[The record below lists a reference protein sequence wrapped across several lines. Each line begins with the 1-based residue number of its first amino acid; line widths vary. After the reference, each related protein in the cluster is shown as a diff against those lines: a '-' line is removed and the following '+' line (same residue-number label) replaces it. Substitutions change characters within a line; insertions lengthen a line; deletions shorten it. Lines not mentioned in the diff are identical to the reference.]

1 MSVKVK
7 ELTGV
12 ILAAGFFSVTA
23 LSAVHAEDRY
33 VLDNKGDAVVDSL
46 GNCWRTIHWNAEGYT
61 EGCDPEP
68 VVEEVVVVEPPA
80 PMAVLQKVTLQTETL
95 FDFDSAKL
103 RPEGQEALQN
113 LAAEINSLED
123 VDSVT
128 VDGYTD
134 STGPEEYNLQ
144 LSQRR
149 AEAVK
154 EALVSFGLD
163 PDLITVHGYGESNPV
178 ASNDTREGRQQ
189 NRRAEIIVVGDG
201 LVNN

>member
-1 MSVKVK
+1 MSIKAK
-7 ELTGV
+7 EFTGI
-12 ILAAGFFSVTA
+12 ILAGGLVAATA
-23 LSAVHAEDRY
+23 LSVVHAEDRY
-33 VLDNKGDAVVDSL
+33 VLDSKGDAVVDSL
-46 GNCWRTIHWNAEGYT
+46 GNCWRTVHWTPDGYT

-80 PMAVLQKVTLQTETL
+80 PVPVLQKVTLQTEAL

-103 RPEGQEALQN
+103 RPEGQEALRN
-113 LAAEINSLED
+113 LAAEINSLDD
-123 VDSVT
+123 VDSIT

-154 EALVSFGLD
+154 EALVSFGVD

-189 NRRAEIIVVGDG
+189 NRRAEITVVGDG

>member
-1 MSVKVK
+1 MSIKAK
-7 ELTGV
+7 EFTGI
-12 ILAAGFFSVTA
+12 ILAGGLVAATA
-23 LSAVHAEDRY
+23 LSVVHAEDRY
-33 VLDNKGDAVVDSL
+33 VLDSKGDAVVDSL
-46 GNCWRTIHWNAEGYT
+46 GNCWRTVHWTPDGYT

-80 PMAVLQKVTLQTETL
+80 PVPVLQKVTLQTETL

-103 RPEGQEALQN
+103 RPEGQEALRN
-113 LAAEINSLED
+113 LAAEINSLDD
-123 VDSVT
+123 VDSIT

-154 EALVSFGLD
+154 EALVSFGVD

-189 NRRAEIIVVGDG
+189 NRRAEITVVGDG